1 MNLNNIFNTFT
12 SEVKEEDKLTTDFKD
27 HPIIKIGMFKKIIK
41 NYQTL
46 GDKMLDLF
54 LSSNINLDKEDMKR
68 AGEYM
73 VYYRAWESIK
83 SLNLENEFHLENLK
97 KTSDKEFIILLDSS
111 IKYFEKFEDY
121 QKCAILHN
129 IQEKVKDFLK

>member
-1 MNLNNIFNTFT
+1 MNLNNIFNTFN
-12 SEVKEEDKLTTDFKD
+12 SEVKEKDKLTAEFKD

-41 NYQTL
+41 NYLTL
-46 GDKMLDLF
+46 GDKMLNLF

-83 SLNLENEFHLENLK
+83 SLDLENEFHLENLK
-97 KTSDKEFIILLDSS
+97 VASDKEFITLLDSS

-121 QKCAILHN
+121 QKCATLHK
-129 IQEKVKDFLK
+129 IQEKVEDFLK